1 MLANSAIAEEK
12 SDFHITVGGGVAVGP
27 KISAT
32 ISDYTEWMWS
42 KQLGKGSQLLGGV
55 GYKIYDNLRLEA
67 VFVKTMLTYS
77 KFSDKEAPSLSK
89 AKFKIQPNINSFQ
102 VRAYY
107 DVLKLSEDA
116 NFYLGTG
123 LGISQLKNSL
133 SQKIYNKDLP
143 NMDRGKMETKSKNNF
158 TWMIGLGA
166 DFKMSERM
174 KFALEYNYSDFGKA
188 KKMPMMENNP
198 SFGVHSLLAKI
209 SLDI

>member
-1 MLANSAIAEEK
+1 
-12 SDFHITVGGGVAVGP
+12 
-27 KISAT
+27 
-32 ISDYTEWMWS
+32 
-42 KQLGKGSQLLGGV
+42 LLIQQ
-55 GYKIYDNLRLEA
+55 KPLII
-67 VFVKTMLTYS
+67 
-77 KFSDKEAPSLSK
+77 SK

-107 DVLKLSEDA
+107 DVLKLNEDA

-123 LGISQLKNSL
+123 LGISQVKNAFSFKL
-133 SQKIYNKDLP
+133 NDNSQP
-143 NMDRGKMETKSKNNF
+143 NIDREGVETKSKNNF

-166 DFKMSERM
+166 DFKMSERI

-188 KKMPMMENNP
+188 KSVSDSKLGSIKKNP